1 MRLQDDIDFTTLNW
15 VKQELDETLKQA
27 RQALEAYVDD
37 PADSSLMRFCATYLH
52 QVQGTLRMVEL
63 YGASMVV
70 EEMERLAQALLD
82 GEVRQKDDAYSVL
95 MRGIVQLPDYLE
107 RLQSGHKD
115 IPIVLLPLLND
126 LRASRGEEL
135 FSESALFSPD
145 LSLPLPPSAD
155 GAARPL
161 ADADLKLALGKLR
174 TIYQVCLLKFLRA
187 TDPRTETA
195 RLGEALNRVQ
205 GMTHAIDARR
215 VWWIGDAVLEG
226 IANGAIEASP
236 AVKMLFGKADREIK
250 RLVDAGERA
259 YEQSPPRELLKNLLY
274 YVAHANGDGPKLA
287 QVRAAFKLQSL
298 MPSEKELE
306 HAKGSISGHNRAL
319 LDTVSLAIKDDL
331 LRVKEALD
339 IFLRAQGNDP
349 GELMSQVDVLD
360 RVGDTLGMLGLGVP
374 RRVVLEQRGIVEEI
388 ANKSRPPDES
398 TLLDVA
404 GALLYVEAS
413 LDDHI
418 ERLGADTP
426 EDTGG
431 PASGMELPKAEV
443 RKILDALMKEAT
455 ANLAQAKN
463 DIVAFIESPWDHAKV
478 EQIPRLLEEVS
489 GALRM
494 LDLNRPAELMHG
506 LIRFIEVELLR
517 WRRVPTAEQMDK
529 LADTIASIEYYL
541 EATRDQRAGR
551 EKILDVTRESLEAL
565 GYWPVPEDDGLAPE
579 PPPGGARLDL
589 SSPAPAT
596 TAPAAG
602 FASQP
607 PAGPIGAPEARAAEL
622 SIGEFVSFA
631 ETLPGSRSETMKDEA
646 DQVFGDMS
654 LADFAGETLRVD
666 VVPDENIDEFVARLG
681 LPDVAPAAS
690 TFDAPAE
697 PEAPRDLKFAVEIAP
712 GEGLDALVVGDQ
724 TQHAPTPHDLTGL
737 RLTETE
743 ATPISSGSAPA
754 AKREPQVRY
763 VEVEEEIEEEVEDA
777 APASTLGD
785 ASFQAVASD
794 DIDEEIREVFV
805 EEVQEE
811 IDNLNHHL
819 PAWKADVHDFERLK
833 PVRRSFHT
841 LKGSGR
847 LVGALAL
854 GEFAWKIENMLNRVL
869 DKSIAANAPVTTIV
883 DQAVAA
889 LPELLAGLRGEGAPK
904 SDVAGIM
911 GVADKLAAGEEAWL
925 APARPR
931 TRTVKRIVKRM
942 VAVPV
947 EEEIEPAAFEMPA
960 APELTRAVDIGQEF
974 TTPASAFDDV
984 GAQLPSAGP
993 LPNID
998 PVLFDI
1004 LKSEVGQH
1012 LSVVDAFVDD
1022 SRRQPQPATDVLL
1035 RAVHTLHGAIAMVD
1049 IPVIG
1054 HVLAPLEGY
1063 VKRLRARE
1071 EIPGAVGLAALT
1083 DASALVR
1090 EVMTALENGNAAM
1103 PDSDLLVE
1111 RIVALRDD
1119 LPEPELAHTLYTAD
1133 DDAPMAVEIAE
1144 PEIVE
1149 PEPVAEAFAEPIDF
1163 GAPSE
1168 LERAAA
1174 ELTLETRAL
1183 AIEAAPLDE
1192 ELSLESIP
1200 AADTS
1205 ADEELTL
1212 ELDDFG
1218 REPELTLS
1226 ADPELALVSETVEAA
1241 PVAEEVSF
1249 DDIAPPTQDE
1259 LAELAAGVESISLS
1273 DGPAPSEELVLSDGI
1288 ASSEEFVLS
1297 DEPALSGA
1305 FALSDEP
1312 AAPAAP
1318 EAVSDGDFVF
1328 SANEQ
1333 AEFDALLAAGLREEN
1348 TASLVD
1354 DGLTFEAPRGLAEPG
1369 GGDSLLSASEAA
1381 ELDALLSFAAESRQ
1395 DFGAHDAIGADATD
1409 AQASDLE
1416 RQAQALLD
1424 EENRQ
1429 AAEREAAERAEQAR
1443 MEAESAAAL
1452 ERAENERLAAEAAA
1466 REQAQR
1472 LEAEAAERRAAE
1484 AAQAE
1489 AQRLAEYTAR
1499 AEREAAERAQAQAEP
1514 VAAPAPAAP
1523 AVVLAPIADDPQPE
1537 GKLELP
1543 DMDEDLLEI
1552 FVQEGSDILDH
1563 SDALIARL
1571 RDAPHDREIVT
1582 GMQRDLHTLKGG
1594 ARMAGLAPIGDLSHA
1609 MESLL
1614 EAISEGRRGM
1624 DRGTV
1629 ESFER
1634 GYDRLHALVQRIAK
1648 RQAIAMPEN
1657 AIARFE
1663 ALVSGDLSGQILA
1676 SAAATAVAHAA
1687 DAANA
1692 KPEPQAPAP
1701 AAETPQPAKPGA
1713 RPAGRAPIPTFD
1725 EDEPRAPQ
1733 EMIRVR
1739 SDLLDSLVNYAGEVS
1754 IYRSRLEQQVTTFR
1768 FNLVEFETT
1777 VSRLR
1782 EQLRK
1787 LEMETEAQIIA
1798 RYQREHHEPGSTVF
1812 DPLELDRFSQLQQ
1825 LSRAL
1830 GESVSDLV
1838 SIQNLLDDLTRQ
1850 SETLLLQQSR
1860 VSSDLQEGLMRTR
1873 MVPFD
1878 SLVPSLRRTV
1888 RQSAQ
1893 EIGKRAQLK
1902 VEGAQG
1908 EMDRNL
1914 LERMKAPFEHML
1926 RNALAHGIES
1936 PDDRQRVGKNPEG
1949 TVTIQVSREATEVVL
1964 RVLDDGRGM
1973 DRDAIRKKAIERGL
1987 LNADAQLSDRDLYAF
2002 ILETGFST
2010 AEQVTQLAG
2019 RGVGMDV
2026 VHNEIKQLG
2035 GALTID
2041 SERGRGSVFTIRLPF
2056 TLAVTQA
2063 ILVRLGEATYAI
2075 PMSSVQG
2082 VVRIGRDD
2090 LDRRLNTINPI
2101 YTYAGEEFHIYELA
2115 QLLNVPVPRLADEA
2129 QVPLLMTRTGDQRAA
2144 VRIDGVVGSREVVV
2158 KSVGPQISSV
2168 PGIFGATIMGDGSV
2182 VMILDLAPLVR
2193 RFVALR
2199 AASVEAGV
2207 DVQAL
2212 APVPV
2217 APPVDTRRQ
2226 PLVMVV
2232 DDSITMRKVTTRVL
2246 ERNDMDVITAKDG
2259 LDAVEKLQD
2268 KVPDLM
2274 LLDIEMPRMD
2284 GYELATYMKNDP
2296 RLRLVPIIMITSRTG
2311 EKHRQRA
2318 LEIGVER
2325 YLGKPYQEVD
2335 LLRNVLE
2342 TLRLSR
2348 AQP

>member
-70 EEMERLAQALLD
+70 EEMERLAQTLLD
-82 GEVRQKDDAYSVL
+82 GEIRQKEEAYTVL

-126 LRASRGEEL
+126 LRAVRGEEL
-135 FSESALFSPD
+135 FSESVLFSPD
-145 LSLPLPPSAD
+145 LSLPLPASAD
-155 GAARPL
+155 GAAQALPEGE
-161 ADADLKLALGKLR
+161 LKLTAGRLR
-174 TIYQVCLLKFLRA
+174 TAYQVSLLKWLRA
-187 TDPRTETA
+187 ADPRLETDKLIDL
-195 RLGEALNRVQ
+195 LGRVRAIS
-205 GMTHAIDARR
+205 HAVEPRR
-215 VWWIGDAVLEG
+215 VWWIGSAVLEG
-226 IANGAIEASP
+226 VGVGAIDASP
-236 AVKMLFGKADREIK
+236 AVKLLFGKVDREIK
-250 RLVDAGERA
+250 RLVDTGEA
-259 YEQSPPRELLKNLLY
+259 AFQAAPPRELLKNLLY
-274 YVAHANGDGPKLA
+274 YVAHASAESPRLTE
-287 QVRAAFKLQSL
+287 VRQAFKLQAL
-298 MPSEKELE
+298 LPSEKELE

-349 GELMSQVDVLD
+349 AELMAQVDVLD

-374 RRVVLEQRGIVEEI
+374 RRVVIEQRGIVEEI
-388 ANKSRPPDES
+388 ANKTRSPDES

-418 ERLGADTP
+418 DRLGADTP
-426 EDTGG
+426 EDTGSG
-431 PASGMELPKAEV
+431 GMELPKAEV

-455 ANLAQAKN
+455 TNLAQAKN

-494 LDLNRPAELMHG
+494 LDLHKPAELMHG
-506 LIRFIEVELLR
+506 LVRFIEVELLR

-565 GYWPVPEDDGLAPE
+565 GYWPVPEDDGDAPE
-579 PPPGGARLDL
+579 PPPTRAPLPPSGE
-589 SSPAPAT
+589 STPPPPAQRPSVSAFDAPRPPLAE
-596 TAPAAG
+596 APAA
-602 FASQP
+602 A
-607 PAGPIGAPEARAAEL
+607 AVAPIAAPEARAADL
-622 SIGEFVSFA
+622 SIGQFVSFA
-631 ETLPGSRSETMKDEA
+631 ETLPEGRQAAARGEIEFAAPGSGLPSVEL
-646 DQVFGDMS
+646 GLGS
-654 LADFAGETLRVD
+654 D
-666 VVPDENIDEFVARLG
+666 VDEFIARLG
-681 LPDVAPAAS
+681 QPEPAPA
-690 TFDAPAE
+690 PPE
-697 PEAPRDLKFAVEIAP
+697 PEPPEPEPPAAELPRELEVAVEIAP
-712 GEGLDALVVGDQ
+712 GENLDALVVGE
-724 TQHAPTPHDLTGL
+724 HATPSVPVQDLTGL
-737 RLTETE
+737 RLIETE
-743 ATPISSGSAPA
+743 PTQPPA
-754 AKREPQVRY
+754 AVAPPAPRFRT
-763 VEVEEEIEEEVEDA
+763 VEIEEEIEEEVEDDSA
-777 APASTLGD
+777 AGGAAD

-811 IDNLNHHL
+811 IDNLNRHM
-819 PAWKADVHDFERLK
+819 PIWKADLNDFERLK

-847 LVGALAL
+847 LVGAMAL
-854 GEFAWKIENMLNRVL
+854 GEFSWKVENMLNRVL
-869 DKSIAANAPVTTIV
+869 DKTIQPNAAAITLV

-889 LPELLAGLRGEGAPK
+889 LPELLAALRGEGAPTA
-904 SDVAGIM
+904 DIAGIM
-911 GVADKLAAGEEAWL
+911 AVADKLVTGEEAWL
-925 APARPR
+925 APARKR
-931 TRTVKRIVKRM
+931 TKIVKRKIKRL
-942 VAVPV
+942 VEVPV
-947 EEEIEPAAFEMPA
+947 EEEPVAIAPVSLPVVELTKTLDIEREIALEPAVAEAPA
-960 APELTRAVDIGQEF
+960 DALPAV
-974 TTPASAFDDV
+974 
-984 GAQLPSAGP
+984 GP

-1004 LKSEVGQH
+1004 LRSEVSQH
-1012 LSVVDAFVDD
+1012 LAVIDGFVDG
-1022 SRRQPQPATDVLL
+1022 SAHSPQVATDTLL
-1035 RAVHTLHGAIAMVD
+1035 RSVHTLHGAIAMVD
-1049 IPVIG
+1049 IPVIS

-1063 VKRLRARE
+1063 IKRLRARE
-1071 EIPGAVGLAALT
+1071 AAPEPIGLAALR
-1083 DASALVR
+1083 DASELVR
-1090 EVMTALENGNAAM
+1090 TVMQSLERGQLDL
-1103 PDSDLLVE
+1103 PQSDGLIE

-1119 LPEPELAHTLYTAD
+1119 LPEPELAHMLYVPSD
-1133 DDAPMAVEIAE
+1133 DDALESLELAAEPAAVETVPEAPVTAAADEDFALAAADEDIVLAAAE
-1144 PEIVE
+1144 EPAPVE
-1149 PEPVAEAFAEPIDF
+1149 PEALQALAEAADEPFTFDLRAPAADADATLVDELSFALDGSLAGDVPSAAVGSDAAAVQVEEISLEDLSALDFAELQGTGTADEEISLDSVSLSADTGTIDFDAGEGLSLDGLFSSDEQAEFDKLLAAVAPAESPAPVATAPLAALD
-1163 GAPSE
+1163 GADGGDVDVSE
-1168 LERAAA
+1168 LDALLADAARAEAEAAARAAEEAEQARAEAAAAAQAELEAANRAQAEAAAQAEAEAAAARAEAEAHARAAEEAAAQARREAERAAA
-1174 ELTLETRAL
+1174 E
-1183 AIEAAPLDE
+1183 
-1192 ELSLESIP
+1192 
-1200 AADTS
+1200 
-1205 ADEELTL
+1205 
-1212 ELDDFG
+1212 
-1218 REPELTLS
+1218 
-1226 ADPELALVSETVEAA
+1226 
-1241 PVAEEVSF
+1241 
-1249 DDIAPPTQDE
+1249 
-1259 LAELAAGVESISLS
+1259 
-1273 DGPAPSEELVLSDGI
+1273 
-1288 ASSEEFVLS
+1288 
-1297 DEPALSGA
+1297 
-1305 FALSDEP
+1305 
-1312 AAPAAP
+1312 
-1318 EAVSDGDFVF
+1318 
-1328 SANEQ
+1328 
-1333 AEFDALLAAGLREEN
+1333 
-1348 TASLVD
+1348 
-1354 DGLTFEAPRGLAEPG
+1354 
-1369 GGDSLLSASEAA
+1369 
-1381 ELDALLSFAAESRQ
+1381 
-1395 DFGAHDAIGADATD
+1395 
-1409 AQASDLE
+1409 
-1416 RQAQALLD
+1416 
-1424 EENRQ
+1424 Q
-1429 AAEREAAERAEQAR
+1429 AAAEAAERA
-1443 MEAESAAAL
+1443 
-1452 ERAENERLAAEAAA
+1452 RAEEAAA
-1466 REQAQR
+1466 RER
-1472 LEAEAAERRAAE
+1472 
-1484 AAQAE
+1484 AE
-1489 AQRLAEYTAR
+1489 AQSRSAGLGDI
-1499 AEREAAERAQAQAEP
+1499 
-1514 VAAPAPAAP
+1514 
-1523 AVVLAPIADDPQPE
+1523 VLPPIADDLQPE
-1537 GKLELP
+1537 GRLDLP

-1563 SDALIARL
+1563 SDGLIARL
-1571 RDAPHDREIVT
+1571 REAPQDRDIVT

-1614 EAISEGRRGM
+1614 EAITEGRRGM
-1624 DRGTV
+1624 DRATV

-1663 ALVSGDLSGQILA
+1663 ALVSGDLSGQLA
-1676 SAAATAVAHAA
+1676 AAAALPAATAETPAS
-1687 DAANA
+1687 
-1692 KPEPQAPAP
+1692 APAP
-1701 AAETPQPAKPGA
+1701 AAPAAEAPKAAA
-1713 RPAGRAPIPTFD
+1713 RPAPINRPGALPPVD
-1725 EDEPRAPQ
+1725 DDEPRPAQ

-1768 FNLVEFETT
+1768 FNLVEFEQT

-1798 RYQREHHEPGSTVF
+1798 RYQREHHEPGETTF

-1926 RNALAHGIES
+1926 RNALAHGVES
-1936 PDDRQRVGKNPEG
+1936 PEDRVKVGKNPEG

-1964 RVLDDGRGM
+1964 RVSDDGRGM

-2035 GALTID
+2035 GGLTID
-2041 SERGRGSVFTIRLPF
+2041 SERGKGSVFTIRLPF

-2082 VVRIGRDD
+2082 VVRIGRED
-2090 LDRRLNTINPI
+2090 LERRLATINPV
-2101 YTYAGEEFHIYELA
+2101 YAYAGEEFHIYELA
-2115 QLLNVPVPRLADEA
+2115 QLLNVPAPRLTDEA

-2168 PGIFGATIMGDGSV
+2168 AGIFGATIMGDGSV

-2193 RFVALR
+2193 RYVALR

-2207 DVQAL
+2207 DIATF
-2212 APVPV
+2212 APQPV
-2217 APPVDTRRQ
+2217 APPVEERRQ

-2296 RLRLVPIIMITSRTG
+2296 RLKLVPIIMITSRTG

-2335 LLRNVLE
+2335 LLRNVQE

-2348 AQP
+2348 A

>member
-27 RQALEAYVDD
+27 RQALEAYVDE

-63 YGASMVV
+63 YGAAMIV

-82 GEVRQKDDAYSVL
+82 GEIRQKDDAYSVL

-126 LRASRGEEL
+126 LRACRGEEL
-135 FSESALFSPD
+135 FSESVLFSPD
-145 LSLPLPPSAD
+145 LSLPLPPNAD
-155 GAARPL
+155 GAAQALTP
-161 ADADLKLALGKLR
+161 ADLTSQLGKLR
-174 TIYQVCLLKFLRA
+174 TIYQVCLLKWLRA
-187 TDPRTETA
+187 TDPKV
-195 RLGEALNRVQ
+195 EAEKLSDALRRVLALS
-205 GMTHAIDARR
+205 HADNARR
-215 VWWIGDAVLEG
+215 VWWIGGAVLEG
-226 IANGAIEASP
+226 VQMGGLDPSP
-236 AVKMLFGKADREIK
+236 AVRLLFGKVDREIK
-250 RLVDAGERA
+250 RLVDSGESA
-259 YEQSPPRELLKNLLY
+259 FQAAPPRELLKNLLY
-274 YVAHANGDGPKLA
+274 YVAHAQSGGPQIDEVRRTFKLA
-287 QVRAAFKLQSL
+287 SL
-298 MPSEKELE
+298 LPTDKELE

-331 LRVKEALD
+331 VRVKEALD
-339 IFLRAQGNDP
+339 IFLRAQNSDP
-349 GELMSQVDVLD
+349 AELMAQVDVLD

-374 RRVVLEQRGIVEEI
+374 RRVVIEQRQIVEEI
-388 ANKSRPPDES
+388 ANKTRPTDES

-404 GALLYVEAS
+404 GALLYIEAS

-426 EDTGG
+426 EDTGKT
-431 PASGMELPKAEV
+431 GMELPKAEV

-455 ANLAQAKN
+455 VNLAQAKN
-463 DIVAFIESPWDHAKV
+463 DIVAFIESPWDHVKV

-494 LDLNRPAELMHG
+494 LDLNQPSDLMHG
-506 LIRFIEVELLR
+506 LVRFIEVELLR

-529 LADTIASIEYYL
+529 LADTIASLEYYL

-551 EKILDVTRESLEAL
+551 EKILDVTRLSLESL
-565 GYWPVPEDDGLAPE
+565 GYWPVPEDDGSMPE
-579 PPPGGARLDL
+579 PPPDGGAFPSAKEPAPAAQGPAIPASAPSGTPAGAGATSNVFDARNLAPTHDERAVSAEPARLD
-589 SSPAPAT
+589 
-596 TAPAAG
+596 
-602 FASQP
+602 AS
-607 PAGPIGAPEARAAEL
+607 EF
-622 SIGEFVSFA
+622 GEFLSFG
-631 ETLPGSRSETMKDEA
+631 ETITETRSEALRMDTGEVGSDSQLPTIEMMPDGELDEY
-646 DQVFGDMS
+646 
-654 LADFAGETLRVD
+654 LARVG
-666 VVPDENIDEFVARLG
+666 AT
-681 LPDVAPAAS
+681 LPDVAPLAL
-690 TFDAPAE
+690 AE
-697 PEAPRDLKFAVEIAP
+697 PERIDTDDTHELHVAVEIAP
-712 GEGLDALVVGDQ
+712 GADLDALLIGENP
-724 TQHAPTPHDLTGL
+724 PTPERMHDLTGL

-743 ATPISSGSAPA
+743 PTSPPDVAAP
-754 AKREPQVRY
+754 QFRY
-763 VEVEEEIEEEVEDA
+763 IEVEEEVEEEVTDDA
-777 APASTLGD
+777 PSHGMGD

-811 IDNLNHHL
+811 IDNLNRHL
-819 PAWKADVHDFERLK
+819 PLWKSDVHDFERLK

-847 LVGALAL
+847 LVGAMAL
-854 GEFAWKIENMLNRVL
+854 GEFSWKVENMLNRVL
-869 DKSIAANAPVTTIV
+869 DKTVHAGPAAVSLV
-883 DQAVAA
+883 DQAIGA
-889 LPELLAGLRGEGAPK
+889 LPELLAALRGEGAPTT
-904 SDVAGIM
+904 DIAGIM
-911 GVADKLAAGEEAWL
+911 AVADRLAAGEEAWL
-925 APARPR
+925 TPARPR
-931 TRTVKRIVKRM
+931 TRTVKRIVKRTI
-942 VAVPV
+942 AVPV
-947 EEEIEPAAFEMPA
+947 EVPVVATNVEMSTRIEPAVELSETVNLSHDFQIPEREIA
-960 APELTRAVDIGQEF
+960 AVLGESAELPG
-974 TTPASAFDDV
+974 S
-984 GAQLPSAGP
+984 GL

-1004 LKSEVGQH
+1004 LRSEVAQH
-1012 LSVVDAFVDD
+1012 LAVVDGFVDA
-1022 SRRQPQPATDVLL
+1022 SAHASPVATDTLL

-1071 EIPGAVGLAALT
+1071 AAPGPIGLAVLR
-1083 DASALVR
+1083 DASSLVR
-1090 EVMTALENGNAAM
+1090 EVMLELEKPQPQFPNEENLA
-1103 PDSDLLVE
+1103 E
-1111 RIVALRDD
+1111 RIVALSSD
-1119 LPEPELAHTLYTAD
+1119 LPEPDLAHIFYDEATDDSANGVSPDEFSAPANEEFPLPETALLD
-1133 DDAPMAVEIAE
+1133 LDSSAMFSDLDGAAHEETAIRSSGVSDDA
-1144 PEIVE
+1144 
-1149 PEPVAEAFAEPIDF
+1149 
-1163 GAPSE
+1163 
-1168 LERAAA
+1168 
-1174 ELTLETRAL
+1174 
-1183 AIEAAPLDE
+1183 
-1192 ELSLESIP
+1192 
-1200 AADTS
+1200 
-1205 ADEELTL
+1205 ADEELGLSLLDEFEDDAARHPDREPVSESLSMETEHLAFEDLPEPQPLEASTNTAIPSVDAIAETTSWDGLEVIESL
-1212 ELDDFG
+1212 ELVADGPTVLSGDEHAAFDALLADSLDQNLPATGSQEHEVGFSTSPSAAEATQPADFDSI
-1218 REPELTLS
+1218 LLS
-1226 ADPELALVSETVEAA
+1226 AD
-1241 PVAEEVSF
+1241 
-1249 DDIAPPTQDE
+1249 
-1259 LAELAAGVESISLS
+1259 
-1273 DGPAPSEELVLSDGI
+1273 
-1288 ASSEEFVLS
+1288 
-1297 DEPALSGA
+1297 
-1305 FALSDEP
+1305 
-1312 AAPAAP
+1312 
-1318 EAVSDGDFVF
+1318 
-1328 SANEQ
+1328 EQ
-1333 AEFDALLAAGLREEN
+1333 AEFDALLSAEMD
-1348 TASLVD
+1348 VD
-1354 DGLTFEAPRGLAEPG
+1354 
-1369 GGDSLLSASEAA
+1369 
-1381 ELDALLSFAAESRQ
+1381 
-1395 DFGAHDAIGADATD
+1395 
-1409 AQASDLE
+1409 
-1416 RQAQALLD
+1416 
-1424 EENRQ
+1424 
-1429 AAEREAAERAEQAR
+1429 
-1443 MEAESAAAL
+1443 AESAPRFDELPAIEVRNLDDAATNTSPFIDNSAESKL
-1452 ERAENERLAAEAAA
+1452 EIPRLGIETMSEHIATVTSETIHTD
-1466 REQAQR
+1466 
-1472 LEAEAAERRAAE
+1472 
-1484 AAQAE
+1484 
-1489 AQRLAEYTAR
+1489 LAE
-1499 AEREAAERAQAQAEP
+1499 E
-1514 VAAPAPAAP
+1514 PAPGVSAAMLDSQTATP
-1523 AVVLAPIADDPQPE
+1523 EADGGRGTIQAIEETSLPPIADDLQPD
-1537 GKLELP
+1537 GKLDLP

-1552 FVQEGSDILDH
+1552 FVQEGADILDH

-1571 RDAPHDREIVT
+1571 RDSRHDREIVT

-1624 DRGTV
+1624 DRATV

-1634 GYDRLHALVQRIAK
+1634 GYDRLHSLVQRVAH
-1648 RQAIAMPEN
+1648 RQAIAMPEH

-1663 ALVSGDLSGQILA
+1663 ALVDGSLSAQLH
-1676 SAAATAVAHAA
+1676 AAALAAQATQPVVVQQSATDRGDEESGPTA
-1687 DAANA
+1687 
-1692 KPEPQAPAP
+1692 PAPAP
-1701 AAETPQPAKPGA
+1701 AAAVVVPIAPEKLAKRPTA
-1713 RPAGRAPIPTFD
+1713 RDRIPTLD
-1725 EDEPRAPQ
+1725 EEEPRAPQ

-1754 IYRSRLEQQVTTFR
+1754 IYRSRLEQQVTNFR
-1768 FNLVEFETT
+1768 FNLVEFEQT

-1787 LEMETEAQIIA
+1787 LEIETEAQIIA
-1798 RYQREHHEPGSTVF
+1798 RYQREHQETGETTF

-1888 RQSAQ
+1888 RQAAQ
-1893 EIGKRAQLK
+1893 EVGKRAQIK

-1926 RNALAHGIES
+1926 RNALAHGIET
-1936 PDDRQRVGKNPEG
+1936 PDDRQKVGKNSEG

-1964 RVLDDGRGM
+1964 RVSDDGRGM
-1973 DRDAIRKKAIERGL
+1973 DRDAIRRRAIERGL
-1987 LNADAQLSDRDLYAF
+1987 LNADVQLSDRDLYAF

-2035 GALTID
+2035 GSLMID
-2041 SERGRGSVFTIRLPF
+2041 SERGKGSVFTIRLPF

-2063 ILVRLGEATYAI
+2063 ILVRLGESIYAI
-2075 PMSSVQG
+2075 PMSSVLG

-2090 LDRRLNTINPI
+2090 LERRLLNVDPI
-2101 YTYAGEEFHIYELA
+2101 YTYSGDEFHIYELP
-2115 QLLNVPVPRLADEA
+2115 QLLNVPAIRQVDET

-2199 AASVEAGV
+2199 AAHVESGTETRFIAPV
-2207 DVQAL
+2207 VQA
-2212 APVPV
+2212 PVV
-2217 APPVDTRRQ
+2217 EERRN

-2296 RLRLVPIIMITSRTG
+2296 RLKLVPIIMITSRTG

-2335 LLRNVLE
+2335 LLRNVQE

-2348 AQP
+2348 A

>member
-70 EEMERLAQALLD
+70 EEMERLAQTLLD
-82 GEVRQKDDAYSVL
+82 GEIRQKEEAYSVL

-126 LRASRGEEL
+126 LRAVRGEEL
-135 FSESALFSPD
+135 FSESVLFSPD
-145 LSLPLPPSAD
+145 LTLPLPASAS
-155 GAARPL
+155 GAAQALP
-161 ADADLKLALGKLR
+161 ASELKLMAGRLR
-174 TIYQVCLLKFLRA
+174 TAYQVSLLKWLRSS
-187 TDPRTETA
+187 DPRSETDKLIDL
-195 RLGEALNRVQ
+195 LGRVQ
-205 GMTHAIDARR
+205 SISHAVEPRR
-215 VWWIGDAVLEG
+215 VWWIGSSVLEG
-226 IANGAIEASP
+226 VGVGAIEASP
-236 AVKMLFGKADREIK
+236 AVKLLFGKVDREIK
-250 RLVDAGERA
+250 RLVDAGEA
-259 YEQSPPRELLKNLLY
+259 AFQAAPPRELLKNLLY
-274 YVAHANGDGPKLA
+274 YVAHASGESPRLA
-287 QVRAAFKLQSL
+287 EVRQAFKLRSL

-349 GELMSQVDVLD
+349 GELMGQVDVLD

-374 RRVVLEQRGIVEEI
+374 RRVVVEQRGIVEEI
-388 ANKSRPPDES
+388 ANKTRLPDES

-426 EDTGG
+426 EDTG
-431 PASGMELPKAEV
+431 SGGLELPKAEV

-455 ANLAQAKN
+455 TNLAQAKN

-494 LDLNRPAELMHG
+494 LDLHKPSELMHG
-506 LIRFIEVELLR
+506 LVRFIEVELLR

-565 GYWPVPEDDGLAPE
+565 GYWPVPEEDEEPE
-579 PPPGGARLDL
+579 PPPAR
-589 SSPAPAT
+589 APLPSAAT
-596 TAPAAG
+596 SQQPAASSSAAAAAPEARRG
-602 FASQP
+602 ERGENVTPPLAVAEAPP
-607 PAGPIGAPEARAAEL
+607 PAVTPIAVPEARAADL

-631 ETLPGSRSETMKDEA
+631 ETLPGGRNPSARGEIE
-646 DQVFGDMS
+646 
-654 LADFAGETLRVD
+654 FALPGSDLPSVEMDVGANVD
-666 VVPDENIDEFVARLG
+666 DYIARLG
-681 LPDVAPAAS
+681 QPEPVASPVQTA
-690 TFDAPAE
+690 DPVE
-697 PEAPRDLKFAVEIAP
+697 PEPPRELEVVVEIAR
-712 GEGLDALVVGDQ
+712 GEGLDALVVGESALTMEPVQ
-724 TQHAPTPHDLTGL
+724 DLTGL
-737 RLTETE
+737 RFTETE
-743 ATPISSGSAPA
+743 PTQPPPVEAPPPP
-754 AKREPQVRY
+754 RFRTIEI
-763 VEVEEEIEEEVEDA
+763 EEEIEEEVEDEAA
-777 APASTLGD
+777 APAAD

-811 IDNLNHHL
+811 IDNLNRHMPL
-819 PAWKADVHDFERLK
+819 WKADLNDFERLK

-847 LVGALAL
+847 LVGAMAL
-854 GEFAWKIENMLNRVL
+854 GEFSWKVENMLNRVL
-869 DKSIAANAPVTTIV
+869 DKTIQPNVPVVTLV

-889 LPELLAGLRGEGAPK
+889 LPGLLAALRGEGAPAA
-904 SDVAGIM
+904 DIAGIM
-911 GVADKLAAGEEAWL
+911 TVADKLCTGEEAWL
-925 APARPR
+925 APARKR
-931 TRTVKRIVKRM
+931 TKLVKRKIKRL
-942 VAVPV
+942 VEVPVDPEPEAAATLVLAPVELTHTLNIDREIDLAHGVEEPASPAVP
-947 EEEIEPAAFEMPA
+947 
-960 APELTRAVDIGQEF
+960 
-974 TTPASAFDDV
+974 AS
-984 GAQLPSAGP
+984 SP

-1004 LKSEVGQH
+1004 LRSEVGQH
-1012 LSVVDAFVDD
+1012 LSVIDNFVD
-1022 SRRQPQPATDVLL
+1022 SCARSPQIATDTLL
-1035 RAVHTLHGAIAMVD
+1035 RSVHTLHGAIAMVD
-1049 IPVIG
+1049 IPVIS

-1071 EIPGAVGLAALT
+1071 AAPEPVGLAALR
-1083 DASALVR
+1083 DASELVR
-1090 EVMTALENGNAAM
+1090 RAMLSLEHGEPEM
-1103 PDSDLLVE
+1103 PESELLVE

-1119 LPEPELAHTLYTAD
+1119 LPEPELAHTLYVPHDEDET
-1133 DDAPMAVEIAE
+1133 
-1144 PEIVE
+1144 VE
-1149 PEPVAEAFAEPIDF
+1149 PAELAASVGVETTIEAASTFADVPAVDLLLPTEPAVGVEPAVAVEPVAEAALPAEIAFSFGSLEPGTTVAAQAEAEP
-1163 GAPSE
+1163 PV
-1168 LERAAA
+1168 
-1174 ELTLETRAL
+1174 
-1183 AIEAAPLDE
+1183 E
-1192 ELSLESIP
+1192 ELSFAIEGGF
-1200 AADTS
+1200 
-1205 ADEELTL
+1205 
-1212 ELDDFG
+1212 LDDI
-1218 REPELTLS
+1218 PS
-1226 ADPELALVSETVEAA
+1226 AAIASETTAPDSDTGVQVE
-1241 PVAEEVSF
+1241 
-1249 DDIAPPTQDE
+1249 DISLED
-1259 LAELAAGVESISLS
+1259 LAALDFAEFRTVDHAEVDTLDLDS
-1273 DGPAPSEELVLSDGI
+1273 V
-1288 ASSEEFVLS
+1288 ASSSDATMLDSLFSS
-1297 DEPALSGA
+1297 DE
-1305 FALSDEP
+1305 
-1312 AAPAAP
+1312 
-1318 EAVSDGDFVF
+1318 
-1328 SANEQ
+1328 Q
-1333 AEFDALLAAGLREEN
+1333 ARFDALLSSAASLSEPVAEPAQDNGAGLN
-1348 TASLVD
+1348 FDT
-1354 DGLTFEAPRGLAEPG
+1354 T
-1369 GGDSLLSASEAA
+1369 
-1381 ELDALLSFAAESRQ
+1381 ELDALLADEARDEAEAAARAAREAELASAQAEAAARADLEAAARAEAKEAERIAAEIRERI
-1395 DFGAHDAIGADATD
+1395 AAD
-1409 AQASDLE
+1409 
-1416 RQAQALLD
+1416 R
-1424 EENRQ
+1424 R
-1429 AAEREAAERAEQAR
+1429 EREAAE
-1443 MEAESAAAL
+1443 AL
-1452 ERAENERLAAEAAA
+1452 
-1466 REQAQR
+1466 
-1472 LEAEAAERRAAE
+1472 
-1484 AAQAE
+1484 
-1489 AQRLAEYTAR
+1489 
-1499 AEREAAERAQAQAEP
+1499 EREAAEAREREAAEALEREAAEAREREAAEAREREAAEARARAAAEQAAAERARAEEAERAAAQALAN
-1514 VAAPAPAAP
+1514 AAGIALP
-1523 AVVLAPIADDPQPE
+1523 PIADDPQPE
-1537 GKLELP
+1537 GKLDLP

-1563 SDALIARL
+1563 SDGLIARL
-1571 RDAPHDREIVT
+1571 REAPHDRDIVT
-1582 GMQRDLHTLKGG
+1582 GIQRDLHTLKGG
-1594 ARMAGLAPIGDLSHA
+1594 ARMAGLAPIGDLSHS

-1624 DRGTV
+1624 DRATV

-1634 GYDRLHALVQRIAK
+1634 GFDRLHALVQRIAK
-1648 RQAIAMPEN
+1648 RQAIAMPEH

-1663 ALVSGDLSGQILA
+1663 ALVSGDLSSQLLA
-1676 SAAATAVAHAA
+1676 
-1687 DAANA
+1687 
-1692 KPEPQAPAP
+1692 AP
-1701 AAETPQPAKPGA
+1701 AAPAVPDSVVGAAPARSDSTATAAAPAADTAAAKVPPRPTVPGRPGA
-1713 RPAGRAPIPTFD
+1713 VPAIED
-1725 EDEPRAPQ
+1725 DEPRPAQ

-1768 FNLVEFETT
+1768 FNLVEFEQT
-1777 VSRLR
+1777 VARLR

-1798 RYQREHHEPGSTVF
+1798 RYQREHHEPGQTVF

-1888 RQSAQ
+1888 RQAAQ

-1936 PDDRQRVGKNPEG
+1936 PEDRASAGKNPEG

-1964 RVLDDGRGM
+1964 RVSDDGRGM
-1973 DRDAIRKKAIERGL
+1973 DRNAIRKKAIERGL
-1987 LNADAQLSDRDLYAF
+1987 LNAEAQLSDRDLYAF

-2035 GALTID
+2035 GGLTID
-2041 SERGRGSVFTIRLPF
+2041 SERGKGSIFTIRLPF

-2063 ILVRLGEATYAI
+2063 ILVRLGDATYAI

-2082 VVRIGRDD
+2082 VVRIGRED
-2090 LDRRLNTINPI
+2090 LDRRLGTVNPV
-2101 YTYAGEEFHIYELA
+2101 YAYAGEEFHIYELA
-2115 QLLNVPVPRLADEA
+2115 QLLNVPAPRALDEA

-2144 VRIDGVVGSREVVV
+2144 VRIDGVIGSREVVV

-2168 PGIFGATIMGDGSV
+2168 AGIFGATIMGDGSV

-2207 DVQAL
+2207 DIATLVPQ
-2212 APVPV
+2212 PV
-2217 APPVDTRRQ
+2217 APPVEERRQ

-2296 RLRLVPIIMITSRTG
+2296 RLKLVPIIMITSRTG

-2335 LLRNVLE
+2335 LLRNVQE

-2348 AQP
+2348 A

>member
-82 GEVRQKDDAYSVL
+82 GDIRQKDEAYSVL

-126 LRASRGEEL
+126 LRAVRGEEL
-135 FSESALFSPD
+135 FSESVLFSPD
-145 LSLPLPPSAD
+145 LTLPLPASAN
-155 GAARPL
+155 GAATAYPENE
-161 ADADLKLALGKLR
+161 LKLHAGRLR
-174 TIYQVCLLKFLRA
+174 TAYQVSLLKLLRGDA
-187 TDPRTETA
+187 RAETA
-195 RLGEALNRVQ
+195 KLIDLLSRILSIS
-205 GMTHAIDARR
+205 HATEARR
-215 VWWIGDAVLEG
+215 VWWIAMSVLDG
-226 IANGAIEASP
+226 VGGGVIEASP
-236 AVKMLFGKADREIK
+236 AVKLLFGKVDREIK
-250 RLVDAGERA
+250 RLVDTGEA
-259 YEQSPPRELLKNLLY
+259 ALQSAPPRELLKNLLY
-274 YVAHANGDGPKLA
+274 YVAHSSGDTPRLA
-287 QVRAAFKLQSL
+287 EVRSAFKLQSL
-298 MPSEKELE
+298 LPSQKELE

-349 GELMSQVDVLD
+349 GELMAQVDVLD

-374 RRVVLEQRGIVEEI
+374 RRVVTEQRGIVEEI
-388 ANKSRPPDES
+388 ANKARTPDES

-431 PASGMELPKAEV
+431 GMELPKAEV

-455 ANLAQAKN
+455 SNLAQAKN

-494 LDLNRPAELMHG
+494 LDLHKPSELMHG
-506 LIRFIEVELLR
+506 LVRFIEVELLR

-565 GYWPVPEDDGLAPE
+565 GYWPVPEDEGDGPE
-579 PPPGGARLDL
+579 PPP
-589 SSPAPAT
+589 
-596 TAPAAG
+596 
-602 FASQP
+602 
-607 PAGPIGAPEARAAEL
+607 ARAAVPTPPPSSSAATPPPPSAASGPAAPLAFAAPPVVEEPPPAAAAALSLDPIAPSESRAADL
-622 SIGEFVSFA
+622 SIGQFVSFA
-631 ETLPGSRSETMKDEA
+631 ETLPEGRHPAGRQEIEFSSPDSDLPSVEMNL
-646 DQVFGDMS
+646 GD
-654 LADFAGETLRVD
+654 AAEVD
-666 VVPDENIDEFVARLG
+666 DYISRLG
-681 LPDVAPAAS
+681 MPEPLETPAAVEP
-690 TFDAPAE
+690 PAAE
-697 PEAPRDLKFAVEIAP
+697 LPHELEVAVEIAP
-712 GEGLDALVVGDQ
+712 GESLDALVVGE
-724 TQHAPTPHDLTGL
+724 QHVYAEEAQDLTGL
-737 RLTETE
+737 KFTETE
-743 ATPISSGSAPA
+743 PTLPPAPVETAVPVVEAVVA
-754 AKREPQVRY
+754 APVAPPVPRFRTIEI
-763 VEVEEEIEEEVEDA
+763 EEEIEEEVEDDSA
-777 APASTLGD
+777 ASGASD

-811 IDNLNHHL
+811 IDNLNRHM
-819 PAWKADVHDFERLK
+819 PIWKAELSDFERLK

-847 LVGALAL
+847 LVGAMAL
-854 GEFAWKIENMLNRVL
+854 GEFSWKVENMLNRVL
-869 DKSIAANAPVTTIV
+869 DKTILPNVAAITLVEQSI
-883 DQAVAA
+883 AA
-889 LPELLAGLRGEGAPK
+889 LPELLAALRGEGAPK
-904 SDVAGIM
+904 ADIAGIM
-911 GVADKLAAGEEAWL
+911 AVADKLTAGEEAWL
-925 APARPR
+925 APARKR
-931 TRTVKRIVKRM
+931 TRLVKRKIKRL
-942 VAVPV
+942 VEVPV
-947 EEEIEPAAFEMPA
+947 EDEPVAA
-960 APELTRAVDIGQEF
+960 APVAAPVAAAPAPVVVAAPVELTRTLDLDSAVEPVSGEVE
-974 TTPASAFDDV
+974 AA
-984 GAQLPSAGP
+984 ALPSFGP

-1004 LKSEVGQH
+1004 LRSEVSQH
-1012 LSVVDAFVDD
+1012 LSVIDGFVAA
-1022 SRRQPQPATDVLL
+1022 SAHLPQVATDTLL
-1035 RAVHTLHGAIAMVD
+1035 RSVHTLHGAIAMVD
-1049 IPVIG
+1049 IPVIS

-1063 VKRLRARE
+1063 IKRLRARDAAPE
-1071 EIPGAVGLAALT
+1071 PTGLAALA
-1083 DASALVR
+1083 DASTLVR
-1090 EVMTALENGNAAM
+1090 NVMQSLERGQIELPA
-1103 PDSDLLVE
+1103 SDALVE
-1111 RIVALRDD
+1111 RIIALRDD
-1119 LPEPELAHTLYTAD
+1119 LPEPELAHTLYVPSD
-1133 DDAPMAVEIAE
+1133 DDGLDLLELDSAAAATP
-1144 PEIVE
+1144 
-1149 PEPVAEAFAEPIDF
+1149 AEAEEISLQQLVEET
-1163 GAPSE
+1163 GVEEIS
-1168 LERAAA
+1168 LQQLAAA
-1174 ELTLETRAL
+1174 ESEEILLQQPAGAEESVELFSVADTQAPAAAEEV
-1183 AIEAAPLDE
+1183 AIDYDFDSAAFAQDTATPAADAPAAVEVE
-1192 ELSLESIP
+1192 ELSLE
-1200 AADTS
+1200 
-1205 ADEELTL
+1205 ELAK
-1212 ELDDFG
+1212 LDF
-1218 REPELTLS
+1218 PELQQLGDD
-1226 ADPELALVSETVEAA
+1226 AD
-1241 PVAEEVSF
+1241 
-1249 DDIAPPTQDE
+1249 
-1259 LAELAAGVESISLS
+1259 ESISLS
-1273 DGPAPSEELVLSDGI
+1273 LETPAASDDAVSLDSLFSSDEQAQFDAMLASVAPAESRSAFADDLKLAELVPSSD
-1288 ASSEEFVLS
+1288 
-1297 DEPALSGA
+1297 ALA
-1305 FALSDEP
+1305 
-1312 AAPAAP
+1312 
-1318 EAVSDGDFVF
+1318 
-1328 SANEQ
+1328 
-1333 AEFDALLAAGLREEN
+1333 FDAG
-1348 TASLVD
+1348 
-1354 DGLTFEAPRGLAEPG
+1354 
-1369 GGDSLLSASEAA
+1369 
-1381 ELDALLSFAAESRQ
+1381 ELDALLASAAE
-1395 DFGAHDAIGADATD
+1395 AEADAAAAAERD
-1409 AQASDLE
+1409 AERARLEAEAAARAEMEAAAERARVAQAE
-1416 RQAQALLD
+1416 AEAAAVRA
-1424 EENRQ
+1424 
-1429 AAEREAAERAEQAR
+1429 AAEREAADIARRETERERLLAEI
-1443 MEAESAAAL
+1443 AAA
-1452 ERAENERLAAEAAA
+1452 AE
-1466 REQAQR
+1466 
-1472 LEAEAAERRAAE
+1472 
-1484 AAQAE
+1484 
-1489 AQRLAEYTAR
+1489 R
-1499 AEREAAERAQAQAEP
+1499 AEREREAAAKAERETAEAHARA
-1514 VAAPAPAAP
+1514 VAAHEILLPPMAEDA
-1523 AVVLAPIADDPQPE
+1523 QPD
-1537 GKLELP
+1537 GKLDLP

-1563 SDALIARL
+1563 SDGLIARL
-1571 RDAPHDREIVT
+1571 REAPHDREIVT

-1614 EAISEGRRGM
+1614 EAITEGRRGM
-1624 DRGTV
+1624 DRTTV

-1663 ALVSGDLSGQILA
+1663 ALVSGDLSGQL
-1676 SAAATAVAHAA
+1676 AAATETAA
-1687 DAANA
+1687 EPSAAEETA
-1692 KPEPQAPAP
+1692 AP
-1701 AAETPQPAKPGA
+1701 AAAAAAVADVPAAKAPVPA
-1713 RPAGRAPIPTFD
+1713 RPAGPNRPAALPIED
-1725 EDEPRAPQ
+1725 DEPRPAQ

-1768 FNLVEFETT
+1768 FNLVEFEQT

-1798 RYQREHHEPGSTVF
+1798 RYQREHHEPGETTF

-1888 RQSAQ
+1888 RQAAQ

-1926 RNALAHGIES
+1926 RNALAHGIEG
-1936 PDDRQRVGKNPEG
+1936 PDERQRASKNPEG

-1964 RVLDDGRGM
+1964 RVSDDGRGM
-1973 DRDAIRKKAIERGL
+1973 DRDAIRRKAIERGL
-1987 LNADAQLSDRDLYAF
+1987 LNAEAQLSDRDLYAF

-2035 GALTID
+2035 GSLTID
-2041 SERGRGSVFTIRLPF
+2041 SERGKGSVFTIRLPF

-2063 ILVRLGEATYAI
+2063 ILVRLGESTYAI

-2082 VVRIGRDD
+2082 VVRIGRED
-2090 LDRRLNTINPI
+2090 LDRRLGTANPV
-2101 YTYAGEEFHIYELA
+2101 YAYAGEEFHIYELA
-2115 QLLNVPVPRLADEA
+2115 QLLNVPAPRALDEA

-2144 VRIDGVVGSREVVV
+2144 VRIDGVIGSREVVV

-2168 PGIFGATIMGDGSV
+2168 AGIFGATIMGDGSV

-2193 RFVALR
+2193 RYVALR

-2207 DVQAL
+2207 DIATL
-2212 APVPV
+2212 APQPV
-2217 APPVDTRRQ
+2217 APPVEERRQ

-2296 RLRLVPIIMITSRTG
+2296 RLKLVPIIMITSRTG

-2335 LLRNVLE
+2335 LLRNVQE

-2348 AQP
+2348 A

>member
-145 LSLPLPPSAD
+145 LSLPLPPSAN
-155 GAARPL
+155 GAPQAL

-174 TIYQVCLLKFLRA
+174 TVYQVCLLRFLRA
-187 TDPRTETA
+187 PDPRTETG
-195 RLGEALNRVQ
+195 RLGEALSRVR

-226 IANGAIEASP
+226 IANGAIDASP
-236 AVKMLFGKADREIK
+236 AVKMLFGKTDREIK
-250 RLVDAGERA
+250 RLVDAGERV

-274 YVAHANGDGPKLA
+274 YVAHANGDGPKLDE
-287 QVRAAFKLQSL
+287 VRTAFKLQSL
-298 MPSEKELE
+298 MPSAKELE

-374 RRVVLEQRGIVEEI
+374 RRVVLEQRSIVEEI
-388 ANKSRPPDES
+388 ANKTRPPDES

-426 EDTGG
+426 EDTGA
-431 PASGMELPKAEV
+431 PTSGMELPKAEV

-455 ANLAQAKN
+455 ANLSQAKN

-596 TAPAAG
+596 VPAAG
-602 FASQP
+602 FSSRPQV
-607 PAGPIGAPEARAAEL
+607 GPIGAPEARAADL

-631 ETLPGSRSETMKDEA
+631 ETLPGSRSATMKDEA
-646 DQVFGDMS
+646 DLAALSEMS
-654 LADFAGETLRVD
+654 LADFDGETLRVD
-666 VVPDENIDEFVARLG
+666 VVPDQNIDEFVARLG

-690 TFDAPAE
+690 MLDAPADA
-697 PEAPRDLKFAVEIAP
+697 EAPRDLTFVVEIAP
-712 GEGLDALVVGDQ
+712 GEGLDALVVGDH
-724 TQHAPTPHDLTGL
+724 TQYAPTVHDLTGL

-743 ATPISSGSAPA
+743 ARPHPSGSAPPA
-754 AKREPQVRY
+754 EGEPRVRY

-777 APASTLGD
+777 TPANTVGD

-811 IDNLNHHL
+811 IDNLNHYL

-869 DKSIAANAPVTTIV
+869 DKSVAANAPVTTIV

-904 SDVAGIM
+904 SDIAGIM
-911 GVADKLAAGEEAWL
+911 NVTDRLAAGEEAWL
-925 APARPR
+925 APARSR

-947 EEEIEPAAFEMPA
+947 EDEIEPVALEAPV

-974 TTPASAFDDV
+974 TTPAAAFDDI
-984 GAQLPSAGP
+984 GAELLTAGP

-1012 LSVVDAFVDD
+1012 LAVVDAFVDD

-1063 VKRLRARE
+1063 VKRLRARD

-1083 DASALVR
+1083 DASTLAR
-1090 EVMTALENGNAAM
+1090 NVMIALENGDAAM
-1103 PDSDLLVE
+1103 PDSDTLVE
-1111 RIVALRDD
+1111 RIIALRDD

-1133 DDAPMAVEIAE
+1133 DDAPSTIDVAELTGVAEIPDVA
-1144 PEIVE
+1144 
-1149 PEPVAEAFAEPIDF
+1149 PVAEAFAEPSDF
-1163 GAPSE
+1163 DASSE

-1174 ELTLETRAL
+1174 ELTLDTRAQPF
-1183 AIEAAPLDE
+1183 ETMPLDD

-1200 AADTS
+1200 AIDTS

-1212 ELDDFG
+1212 ELDDDFG
-1218 REPELTLS
+1218 REPELTLATET
-1226 ADPELALVSETVEAA
+1226 ADAV

-1249 DDIAPPTQDE
+1249 DDLAPPTQDE

-1273 DGPAPSEELVLSDGI
+1273 DEPVLSH
-1288 ASSEEFVLS
+1288 ASVF
-1297 DEPALSGA
+1297 DEPALSGE
-1305 FALSDEP
+1305 LSAPLD
-1312 AAPAAP
+1312 AAT
-1318 EAVSDGDFVF
+1318 DGGDFAF

-1348 TASLVD
+1348 AASLVD
-1354 DGLTFEAPRGLAEPG
+1354 HGLTFEAPRGLAEPA

-1395 DFGAHDAIGADATD
+1395 DFGAHDAIGGDVTD
-1409 AQASDLE
+1409 AQARDIE

-1424 EENRQ
+1424 DENRQ
-1429 AAEREAAERAEQAR
+1429 AEREEAERAR
-1443 MEAESAAAL
+1443 MAAAEAASAAEL
-1452 ERAENERLAAEAAA
+1452 ERAENERLAAEAAE
-1466 REQAQR
+1466 RERAQAQH

-1484 AAQAE
+1484 AE

-1499 AEREAAERAQAQAEP
+1499 VEREAAERAQAQAEP
-1514 VAAPAPAAP
+1514 VAAQAVPAAP
-1523 AVVLAPIADDPQPE
+1523 AIVLAPIADDPQPE

-1543 DMDEDLLEI
+1543 DLDEDLLEI

-1634 GYDRLHALVQRIAK
+1634 GYDRLHALVQRISK

-1663 ALVSGDLSGQILA
+1663 ALVSGDLSNEILA
-1676 SAAATAVAHAA
+1676 SAAATAQSHAEDVAAA
-1687 DAANA
+1687 A
-1692 KPEPQAPAP
+1692 KPEPKKEAPVAAAPQQPKP
-1701 AAETPQPAKPGA
+1701 AAS
-1713 RPAGRAPIPTFD
+1713 RPAGRPPIPTFD

-1936 PDDRQRVGKNPEG
+1936 PEDRMRTGKNPEG

-1987 LNADAQLSDRDLYAF
+1987 LNAEAQLSDRDLYAF

-2063 ILVRLGEATYAI
+2063 ILVRLGEAIYAI

-2090 LDRRLNTINPI
+2090 LDRRLNTVNPI

-2193 RFVALR
+2193 RYVALR

-2207 DVQAL
+2207 DVQTL
-2212 APVPV
+2212 APTPV

-2296 RLRLVPIIMITSRTG
+2296 RLKLVPIIMITSRTG

>member
-70 EEMERLAQALLD
+70 EEMERLAQTLLD
-82 GEVRQKDDAYSVL
+82 GEIRQKEEAYSVL

-126 LRASRGEEL
+126 LRAVRGEEL
-135 FSESALFSPD
+135 FSESVLFSPD
-145 LSLPLPPSAD
+145 LTLPLPASAN
-155 GAARPL
+155 GAAQPMNEGE
-161 ADADLKLALGKLR
+161 LKLTAGRLR
-174 TIYQVCLLKFLRA
+174 TAYQVSLLKFLRA
-187 TDPRTETA
+187 ADPRLETDKLIDL
-195 RLGEALNRVQ
+195 LGRIQ
-205 GMTHAIDARR
+205 SISHAVEPRR
-215 VWWIGDAVLEG
+215 VWWIGTSVLEG
-226 IANGAIEASP
+226 VGAGAIEASP
-236 AVKMLFGKADREIK
+236 AVKLLFGKVDREIK
-250 RLVDAGERA
+250 RLVDAGEA
-259 YEQSPPRELLKNLLY
+259 AFQAAPPRELLKNLLY
-274 YVAHANGDGPKLA
+274 YVAHANGSSPRLA
-287 QVRAAFKLQSL
+287 EVRQAFKLQSL
-298 MPSEKELE
+298 LPSEKELE

-349 GELMSQVDVLD
+349 SELMAQVDVLD

-374 RRVVLEQRGIVEEI
+374 RRVVVEQRSIVEEI
-388 ANKSRPPDES
+388 ANKTRTPDES

-418 ERLGADTP
+418 DRLGADTP
-426 EDTGG
+426 EDTGSG
-431 PASGMELPKAEV
+431 GMELPKAEV

-455 ANLAQAKN
+455 TNLVQAKN

-494 LDLNRPAELMHG
+494 LDLHKPSELMHG
-506 LIRFIEVELLR
+506 LVRFIEVELLR

-565 GYWPVPEDDGLAPE
+565 GYWPVPEESDEPE
-579 PPPGGARLDL
+579 PPPPSRAPVPDGLAMELPSAGAAAAAAAAFDAPRAERGD
-589 SSPAPAT
+589 SAPMRAIDEAPAT
-596 TAPAAG
+596 PIAPV
-602 FASQP
+602 
-607 PAGPIGAPEARAAEL
+607 EARAADL
-622 SIGEFVSFA
+622 SIGQFVSFA
-631 ETLPGSRSETMKDEA
+631 ETLPEGRHPGMRGEIEFAPTAPDLPSVEMDLG
-646 DQVFGDMS
+646 GD
-654 LADFAGETLRVD
+654 VD
-666 VVPDENIDEFVARLG
+666 DFVARLG
-681 LPDVAPAAS
+681 QPEAEPVREDLG
-690 TFDAPAE
+690 FAE
-697 PEAPRDLKFAVEIAP
+697 PEPEPSHELEVAVEIAP
-712 GEGLDALVVGDQ
+712 GGGLEALVVGEPALPPESAQ
-724 TQHAPTPHDLTGL
+724 DLTGL
-737 RLTETE
+737 RFTETE
-743 ATPISSGSAPA
+743 PTQPPQAPPA
-754 AKREPQVRY
+754 PVVVAPPAPRFRTIEI
-763 VEVEEEIEEEVEDA
+763 EEEIEEEVEDA
-777 APASTLGD
+777 PGTPAAAD

-811 IDNLNHHL
+811 IDNLNRHM
-819 PAWKADVHDFERLK
+819 PVWKADLNDFERLK

-847 LVGALAL
+847 LVGAMAL
-854 GEFAWKIENMLNRVL
+854 GEFSWKVENMLNRVL
-869 DKSIAANAPVTTIV
+869 DKTILPNVPVVTIV

-889 LPELLAGLRGEGAPK
+889 LPELLAALRGEGAPT
-904 SDVAGIM
+904 SDIAGIM
-911 GVADKLAAGEEAWL
+911 AVTDKLAAGEEAWL
-925 APARPR
+925 APARKR
-931 TRTVKRIVKRM
+931 TKIVKRKIKRL
-942 VAVPV
+942 VEVPV
-947 EEEIEPAAFEMPA
+947 EPEPVVAA
-960 APELTRAVDIGQEF
+960 APVAPAPVELTRTLDIDREIVSEPAVDESAAGL
-974 TTPASAFDDV
+974 PAV
-984 GAQLPSAGP
+984 GP

-1004 LKSEVGQH
+1004 LRSEVSQH
-1012 LSVVDAFVDD
+1012 LAVIDGFVD
-1022 SRRQPQPATDVLL
+1022 SSSQKPQVATDTLL
-1035 RAVHTLHGAIAMVD
+1035 RSVHTLHGAIAMVD
-1049 IPVIG
+1049 IPVIS

-1063 VKRLRARE
+1063 IKRLRARE
-1071 EIPGAVGLAALT
+1071 AAPEPSGLAALR
-1083 DASALVR
+1083 DASDLVR
-1090 EVMTALENGNAAM
+1090 HVMESLERGQLEMPESEALI
-1103 PDSDLLVE
+1103 E

-1119 LPEPELAHTLYTAD
+1119 LPEPELAHMLYVPHD
-1133 DDAPMAVEIAE
+1133 EDDAVETAAAVANDVAANEAADAAAIETIELAAE
-1144 PEIVE
+1144 PEAAI
-1149 PEPVAEAFAEPIDF
+1149 
-1163 GAPSE
+1163 E
-1168 LERAAA
+1168 LATSAA
-1174 ELTLETRAL
+1174 ESGFSFDL
-1183 AIEAAPLDE
+1183 
-1192 ELSLESIP
+1192 
-1200 AADTS
+1200 
-1205 ADEELTL
+1205 
-1212 ELDDFG
+1212 
-1218 REPELTLS
+1218 REPEQADATL
-1226 ADPELALVSETVEAA
+1226 DELSFALEG
-1241 PVAEEVSF
+1241 SF
-1249 DDIAPPTQDE
+1249 ADDIPNAAVTGEAVGGDVQVEEISLDD
-1259 LAELAAGVESISLS
+1259 LAALDFAGLRTDSRRDGDAPDLDSISGDSVGVTGSAES
-1273 DGPAPSEELVLSDGI
+1273 DVAMLDSLFS
-1288 ASSEEFVLS
+1288 S
-1297 DEPALSGA
+1297 DEQAQFDAMLAS
-1305 FALSDEP
+1305 
-1312 AAPAAP
+1312 AAPATTSPFA
-1318 EAVSDGDFVF
+1318 DI
-1328 SANEQ
+1328 SADS
-1333 AEFDALLAAGLREEN
+1333 ADAL
-1348 TASLVD
+1348 SFD
-1354 DGLTFEAPRGLAEPG
+1354 
-1369 GGDSLLSASEAA
+1369 AA
-1381 ELDALLSFAAESRQ
+1381 ELDALLASEAKAE
-1395 DFGAHDAIGADATD
+1395 ADA
-1409 AQASDLE
+1409 AARAEQARAE
-1416 RQAQALLD
+1416 A
-1424 EENRQ
+1424 E
-1429 AAEREAAERAEQAR
+1429 AAARAEFEAAERASAQARELAQAQERAETEAREAAEAQARAAAEAAEAEAAAEQAR
-1443 MEAESAAAL
+1443 RDAEQRAAA
-1452 ERAENERLAAEAAA
+1452 EQAAAAEAAA
-1466 REQAQR
+1466 A
-1472 LEAEAAERRAAE
+1472 AAAESE
-1484 AAQAE
+1484 
-1489 AQRLAEYTAR
+1489 R
-1499 AEREAAERAQAQAEP
+1499 AEMQARTSATHNI
-1514 VAAPAPAAP
+1514 
-1523 AVVLAPIADDPQPE
+1523 VLPPIADDPQPE
-1537 GKLELP
+1537 GKLDLP

-1563 SDALIARL
+1563 SDGLIARL
-1571 RDAPHDREIVT
+1571 RESPQDREIVT
-1582 GMQRDLHTLKGG
+1582 GIQRDLHTLKGG
-1594 ARMAGLAPIGDLSHA
+1594 ARMAGLAPIGDLSHS

-1624 DRGTV
+1624 DRTTV

-1634 GYDRLHALVQRIAK
+1634 GFDRLHALVQRIAK
-1648 RQAIAMPEN
+1648 RQAIAMPEH

-1663 ALVSGDLSGQILA
+1663 ALVSGDLSSQMAAGTAPAGDDTVRKAPMPRIVDTPTA
-1676 SAAATAVAHAA
+1676 ADNAAAAA
-1687 DAANA
+1687 A
-1692 KPEPQAPAP
+1692 KAPP
-1701 AAETPQPAKPGA
+1701 
-1713 RPAGRAPIPTFD
+1713 RPAGPLRPGALPPIED
-1725 EDEPRAPQ
+1725 DEPRPAQ

-1768 FNLVEFETT
+1768 FNLVEFEQT

-1798 RYQREHHEPGSTVF
+1798 RYQREHHEPGETVF

-1888 RQSAQ
+1888 RQAAQ

-1936 PDDRQRVGKNPEG
+1936 PEDRTSVGKNPEG

-1964 RVLDDGRGM
+1964 RVSDDGRGM
-1973 DRDAIRKKAIERGL
+1973 DRNAIRKKAIERGL
-1987 LNADAQLSDRDLYAF
+1987 LNAEAQLSDRDLYAF

-2035 GALTID
+2035 GGLTID
-2041 SERGRGSVFTIRLPF
+2041 SERGKGSVFTIRLPF

-2082 VVRIGRDD
+2082 VVRIGRED
-2090 LDRRLNTINPI
+2090 LERRLGMPNPV
-2101 YTYAGEEFHIYELA
+2101 YAYAGEEFHIYELA
-2115 QLLNVPVPRLADEA
+2115 QLLNVPVPRAIDEA

-2144 VRIDGVVGSREVVV
+2144 VRIDGVIGSREVVV

-2168 PGIFGATIMGDGSV
+2168 AGIFGATIMGDGSV

-2207 DVQAL
+2207 DIATL
-2212 APVPV
+2212 APQPV
-2217 APPVDTRRQ
+2217 APPVEERRQ

-2296 RLRLVPIIMITSRTG
+2296 RLKLVPIIMITSRTG

-2335 LLRNVLE
+2335 LLRNVQE

-2348 AQP
+2348 A

>member
-70 EEMERLAQALLD
+70 EEMERLAQTLLD
-82 GEVRQKDDAYSVL
+82 GEIRQKEEAYSVL

-126 LRASRGEEL
+126 LRAVRGEEL
-135 FSESALFSPD
+135 FSESVLFSPD
-145 LSLPLPPSAD
+145 LTLPLPASAN
-155 GAARPL
+155 GPAQAL
-161 ADADLKLALGKLR
+161 SEGELKLTAGRLR
-174 TIYQVCLLKFLRA
+174 TAYQVSLLKFLRA
-187 TDPRTETA
+187 SDPRTETDKLIDL
-195 RLGEALNRVQ
+195 LGRVQ
-205 GMTHAIDARR
+205 SISNAVEPRR
-215 VWWIGDAVLEG
+215 VWWIGSSVLEG
-226 IANGAIEASP
+226 VGSGAIEASP
-236 AVKMLFGKADREIK
+236 AVKLLFGKVDREIK
-250 RLVDAGERA
+250 RLVDAGEA
-259 YEQSPPRELLKNLLY
+259 AFQATPPRELLKNLLY
-274 YVAHANGDGPKLA
+274 YVAHSNGESPRLA
-287 QVRAAFKLQSL
+287 EVRQAFRLQSL
-298 MPSEKELE
+298 LPSEKELE

-319 LDTVSLAIKDDL
+319 LDTVSAAIKDDL

-339 IFLRAQGNDP
+339 IFLRSQGNDP
-349 GELMSQVDVLD
+349 GELMAQVDVLD

-374 RRVVLEQRGIVEEI
+374 RRVVVEQRGIVEEI
-388 ANKSRPPDES
+388 ANKTRSPDES

-426 EDTGG
+426 EDTGSG
-431 PASGMELPKAEV
+431 GMELPKAEV

-455 ANLAQAKN
+455 TNLAQAKN

-494 LDLNRPAELMHG
+494 LDLHKPSELMHG
-506 LIRFIEVELLR
+506 LVRFIEVELLR

-565 GYWPVPEDDGLAPE
+565 GYWPVPEEEEEPE
-579 PPPGGARLDL
+579 PPPSRAPVPEAAM
-589 SSPAPAT
+589 SAASAVTPAPAASSFDAPRAERQESVAAPVSSVFDET
-596 TAPAAG
+596 T
-602 FASQP
+602 
-607 PAGPIGAPEARAAEL
+607 PIAAPEARAADL
-622 SIGEFVSFA
+622 SIGQFVSFA
-631 ETLPGSRSETMKDEA
+631 ETLPDGRRPTTRGEIEFASPSSDLPSLEMDLG
-646 DQVFGDMS
+646 GD
-654 LADFAGETLRVD
+654 V
-666 VVPDENIDEFVARLG
+666 DEFVARLG
-681 LPDVAPAAS
+681 QPEPEPAAS
-690 TFDAPAE
+690 TLSLVEPE
-697 PEAPRDLKFAVEIAP
+697 PEATHELQVAVEIAP
-712 GEGLDALVVGDQ
+712 GEGLDALVVGE
-724 TQHAPTPHDLTGL
+724 PTLTATPAQDLTGL
-737 RLTETE
+737 RFTETE
-743 ATPISSGSAPA
+743 PTQPPPAP
-754 AKREPQVRY
+754 EPPPVPVVVAPPAPRFRTI
-763 VEVEEEIEEEVEDA
+763 EIEEEIEEEVEEDA
-777 APASTLGD
+777 GAPAAAD

-811 IDNLNHHL
+811 IDNLNRHM
-819 PAWKADVHDFERLK
+819 PMWKSDLHDFERLK

-847 LVGALAL
+847 LVGAMAL
-854 GEFAWKIENMLNRVL
+854 GEFAWKVENMLNRVL
-869 DKSIAANAPVTTIV
+869 DKSIQPNTPVVTLV
-883 DQAVAA
+883 DQSVAA
-889 LPELLAGLRGEGAPK
+889 LPELLAALRGEGAPTA
-904 SDVAGIM
+904 DIAGIM
-911 GVADKLAAGEEAWL
+911 AVADKLGAGEEAWL
-925 APARPR
+925 APARKR
-931 TRTVKRIVKRM
+931 TKIVKRKIKRL
-942 VAVPV
+942 VEVPV
-947 EEEIEPAAFEMPA
+947 EPEPVAA
-960 APELTRAVDIGQEF
+960 APVVVPVVVAPPVELTRTLDIHREIAPPPAVEAAAL
-974 TTPASAFDDV
+974 PA
-984 GAQLPSAGP
+984 AGP

-1004 LKSEVGQH
+1004 LRSEVEQH
-1012 LSVVDAFVDD
+1012 LAIIDGFVE
-1022 SRRQPQPATDVLL
+1022 SSAHSPQVATDTLL
-1035 RAVHTLHGAIAMVD
+1035 RSVHTLHGAIAMVD
-1049 IPVIG
+1049 IPVIS

-1063 VKRLRARE
+1063 IKRLRARE
-1071 EIPGAVGLAALT
+1071 AAPEPAGLAVLR
-1083 DASALVR
+1083 DASDLVSH
-1090 EVMTALENGNAAM
+1090 VMRSLERGELRM
-1103 PDSDLLVE
+1103 PESELLID

-1119 LPEPELAHTLYTAD
+1119 LPEPELAHTLYVPHDD
-1133 DDAPMAVEIAE
+1133 DDAVESVTLAAVSE
-1144 PEIVE
+1144 PE
-1149 PEPVAEAFAEPIDF
+1149 PEPVIELATPAAEEPVAVLAEPEVIEQVQIE
-1163 GAPSE
+1163 SE
-1168 LERAAA
+1168 PEV
-1174 ELTLETRAL
+1174 
-1183 AIEAAPLDE
+1183 
-1192 ELSLESIP
+1192 LSLESDFTFDLRAADAAPAESDATASLDELSFALDGSFANDIPTAAVANDTGSLESSMQVEEISLEDLASLDFGDLQTSATADSDLPDLDSISSDSISGETISIESAAGDSDVAMLDSLFSSDEQARFDAMLGSVEP
-1200 AADTS
+1200 AAQPVAAAFDSTS
-1205 ADEELTL
+1205 ADTL
-1212 ELDDFG
+1212 G
-1218 REPELTLS
+1218 
-1226 ADPELALVSETVEAA
+1226 
-1241 PVAEEVSF
+1241 
-1249 DDIAPPTQDE
+1249 
-1259 LAELAAGVESISLS
+1259 
-1273 DGPAPSEELVLSDGI
+1273 
-1288 ASSEEFVLS
+1288 
-1297 DEPALSGA
+1297 
-1305 FALSDEP
+1305 
-1312 AAPAAP
+1312 
-1318 EAVSDGDFVF
+1318 
-1328 SANEQ
+1328 
-1333 AEFDALLAAGLREEN
+1333 FDA
-1348 TASLVD
+1348 S
-1354 DGLTFEAPRGLAEPG
+1354 
-1369 GGDSLLSASEAA
+1369 
-1381 ELDALLSFAAESRQ
+1381 ELDALLAGEAQAE
-1395 DFGAHDAIGADATD
+1395 ADA
-1409 AQASDLE
+1409 AA
-1416 RQAQALLD
+1416 RAN
-1424 EENRQ
+1424 EE
-1429 AAEREAAERAEQAR
+1429 AARARAEAEAAARAELEAAERAEAQAR
-1443 MEAESAAAL
+1443 AE
-1452 ERAENERLAAEAAA
+1452 AEAAA
-1466 REQAQR
+1466 AEQAR
-1472 LEAEAAERRAAE
+1472 RDAEQRAAE
-1484 AAQAE
+1484 EQA
-1489 AQRLAEYTAR
+1489 
-1499 AEREAAERAQAQAEP
+1499 AAERAAAEHAAAARAAAEKAAADQAAAEQA
-1514 VAAPAPAAP
+1514 AAERERAEVQARASAANI
-1523 AVVLAPIADDPQPE
+1523 VLPPIADDPQPE
-1537 GKLELP
+1537 GKLDLP

-1563 SDALIARL
+1563 SDGLIARL
-1571 RDAPHDREIVT
+1571 REAPQDREIVT
-1582 GMQRDLHTLKGG
+1582 GIQRDLHTLKGG
-1594 ARMAGLAPIGDLSHA
+1594 ARMAGLAPIGDLSHS

-1624 DRGTV
+1624 DRATV

-1634 GYDRLHALVQRIAK
+1634 GFDRLHALVQRIAK
-1648 RQAIAMPEN
+1648 RQAIAMPEH

-1663 ALVSGDLSGQILA
+1663 ALVAGDLSSQLVA
-1676 SAAATAVAHAA
+1676 APAAADAVSDATAATAV
-1687 DAANA
+1687 
-1692 KPEPQAPAP
+1692 PAP
-1701 AAETPQPAKPGA
+1701 AAEAPKAPA
-1713 RPAGRAPIPTFD
+1713 RPAAPVRPGALPPIED
-1725 EDEPRAPQ
+1725 DEPRPSQ

-1768 FNLVEFETT
+1768 FNLVEFEQT

-1798 RYQREHHEPGSTVF
+1798 RYQREHHEPGETTF

-1888 RQSAQ
+1888 RQAAQ

-1936 PDDRQRVGKNPEG
+1936 PEDRSGVGKNPEG

-1964 RVLDDGRGM
+1964 RVSDDGRGM
-1973 DRDAIRKKAIERGL
+1973 DRNAIRKKAIERGL
-1987 LNADAQLSDRDLYAF
+1987 LNAEAQLSDRDLYAF

-2035 GALTID
+2035 GGLTID
-2041 SERGRGSVFTIRLPF
+2041 SERGKGSVFTIRLPF

-2063 ILVRLGEATYAI
+2063 ILVRLGDATYAI

-2082 VVRIGRDD
+2082 VVRIGRED
-2090 LDRRLNTINPI
+2090 LERRLGTPNPV
-2101 YTYAGEEFHIYELA
+2101 YAYAGEEFHIYELA
-2115 QLLNVPVPRLADEA
+2115 QLLNVPVPRAIDEA

-2144 VRIDGVVGSREVVV
+2144 VRIDGVIGSREVVV

-2168 PGIFGATIMGDGSV
+2168 AGIFGATIMGDGSV

-2207 DVQAL
+2207 DIATF
-2212 APVPV
+2212 APQPV
-2217 APPVDTRRQ
+2217 APPVEERRQ

-2296 RLRLVPIIMITSRTG
+2296 RLKLVPIIMITSRTG

-2348 AQP
+2348 A